1 MDWIHVVLVA
11 LVLSNLLALGSS
23 RIGVCI
29 RVVALQGWLLG
40 ALTMLVHA
48 EHLTVRLGLLAVANV
63 VVKGAVIPWLL
74 GRAVREA
81 EVRREVE
88 PFVGYTLSL
97 LFGLSALVG
106 FRWLGSRLEVAGPEA
121 SRFALPVAFFTI
133 YVGSFLI
140 ITRRKAVS
148 QVIGYLVMENGIGVV
163 GVALVGG
170 VTMLVE
176 LGMLLDVFVA
186 VFVMGIAICHI
197 NREFDHIDA
206 DRLNLLEG

>member
-40 ALTMLVHA
+40 ALTVLVHA
-48 EHLTVRLGLLAVANV
+48 ENPTARLALMAVASV
-63 VVKGAVIPWLL
+63 VLKGAVIPWLL

-81 EVRREVE
+81 DVRREVE

-97 LFGLSALVG
+97 LIGLSALAG
-106 FRWLGSRLEVAGPEA
+106 FRWLGARLAIVGEGA
-121 SRFALPVAFFTI
+121 SWLALPVAFFTVF
-133 YVGSFLI
+133 VGLFLI

-148 QVIGYLVMENGIGVV
+148 QVIGYLVMENGIGVF
-163 GVALVGG
+163 GVAMVGE

-186 VFVMGIAICHI
+186 VFVMGIAIYHI

-206 DRLNLLEG
+206 DRLNTLKG